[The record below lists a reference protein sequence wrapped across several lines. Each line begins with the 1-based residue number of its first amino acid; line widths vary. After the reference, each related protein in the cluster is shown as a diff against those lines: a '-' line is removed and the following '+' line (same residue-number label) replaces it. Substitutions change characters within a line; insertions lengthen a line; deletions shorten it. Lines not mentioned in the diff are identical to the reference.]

1 MYFDQV
7 HFPYLPLQLLP
18 TPSSISYP
26 IQLVSFQ
33 LKIDNQFNSF
43 CAAHILLGME
53 LSAGE

>member
-33 LKIDNQFNSF
+33 LKIDNQLNSF